1 MSTIHTK
8 MIHWI
13 IQVLIRLA
21 PDQEDLSEEAKVSI
35 YNSTDTIEVLTF
47 RANDLMVQIESFTTF
62 VLE

>member
-21 PDQEDLSEEAKVSI
+21 PDQEELSEEAKLSI
-35 YNSTDTIEVLTF
+35 YNSTDTIEVLTY
-47 RANDLMVQIESFTTF
+47 RANDLMGHIETFTTF
-62 VLE
+62 ILE

>member
-47 RANDLMVQIESFTTF
+47 RANDLMMQIESFTTF
-62 VLE
+62 ILE